1 MTSVRHFSDLA
12 RDFSSSRPSRSAGVL
27 ARWLSA
33 LTSPLGA
40 MLSPLSA
47 VLDGSS
53 TMDGSDAITFM
64 SGSGATGSTI
74 SGSSPGCQ
82 RSMFSGEPSDE
93 LPKNRLEVLNEK
105 PSRGSAG
112 ATASMVSGALF
123 ISSSGWA
130 SSDIDT
136 SKCASGGAL
145 SASANS
151 GSSLAGSGAG
161 MAAAVFAPIT
171 DALEV
176 DGSSLAGAAASLDAG
191 ATVSGDTVTSRS
203 PFNVRSTLG
212 KSE

>member
-93 LPKNRLEVLNEK
+93 LPKNRLEL
-105 PSRGSAG
+105 SRGGAG